1 MNIKKQQIT
10 KFNDYETVY
19 LIKPDLNEIQFLNL
33 VQYLQQLLINNKAQ
47 NVVSKS
53 KGKIKLSY
61 TIGNYNEA
69 TFIETSFIGNGK
81 VIEVFEKYLKENE
94 NILRYMSFK
103 KKFFY
108 KE

>member
-1 MNIKKQQIT
+1 MNIKQQQRR

-61 TIGNYNEA
+61 TINNYNEA
-69 TFIETSFIGNGK
+69 TFIETSFIANGK

-94 NILRYMSFK
+94 NILRYISFK

>member
-1 MNIKKQQIT
+1 MNIKKYNRTQLR
-10 KFNDYETVY
+10 DYETVY
-19 LIKPDLNEIQFLNL
+19 LIKPDLNEIKFLNL

-47 NVVSKS
+47 KVVSKS

-61 TIGNYNEA
+61 TINNYNEA
-69 TFIETSFIGNGK
+69 TFIETSFVGNGK

-94 NILRYMSFK
+94 NILRYISFK
-103 KKFFY
+103 KNFFY